1 MRTSMISILI
11 IAVSCLSS
19 CSNNGDV
26 AKELVENFFIAA
38 TDSTACVKIKDIYPQ
53 FDSLGIAIKRDVLD
67 INDAIQKKGD
77 TIIVSG
83 QNSYTGED
91 GIFKQDSVK
100 FYIHKDKNGKFKI
113 VNSEGLIITPTYLKD
128 FVKQIDLKNSAKTDI
143 EKNKLLSDLNGFYRS
158 IYIDAYIEL
167 RAGVKVSYW
176 DWETDYSNEPHGQ
189 AWIINNTNLTIRNIK
204 YNVKYY
210 DRNKQYI
217 SDDNGNACSKLSPGE
232 KYRFTFYSTHVKGP
246 SSANLSIDF
255 ADSNVDNIIASKQY
269 TVADFNKYCK
279 DNK

>member
-1 MRTSMISILI
+1 MRTSLISILI
-11 IAVSCLSS
+11 IAASCLSS

-38 TDSTACVKIKDIYPQ
+38 TDSTASVKIKDIYPQ

-67 INDAIQKKGD
+67 INEAIQKKGD

-91 GIFKQDSVK
+91 GVFKQDSVK

-128 FVKQIDLKNSAKTDI
+128 LAKQIDLKNSAKTDI
-143 EKNKLLSDLNGFYRS
+143 EKYKLISDLNGFYRS

-167 RAGVKVSYW
+167 RAGVKVS
-176 DWETDYSNEPHGQ
+176 
-189 AWIINNTNLTIRNIK
+189 
-204 YNVKYY
+204 
-210 DRNKQYI
+210 
-217 SDDNGNACSKLSPGE
+217 LSLI
-232 KYRFTFYSTHVKGP
+232 H
-246 SSANLSIDF
+246 I
-255 ADSNVDNIIASKQY
+255 
-269 TVADFNKYCK
+269 
-279 DNK
+279 